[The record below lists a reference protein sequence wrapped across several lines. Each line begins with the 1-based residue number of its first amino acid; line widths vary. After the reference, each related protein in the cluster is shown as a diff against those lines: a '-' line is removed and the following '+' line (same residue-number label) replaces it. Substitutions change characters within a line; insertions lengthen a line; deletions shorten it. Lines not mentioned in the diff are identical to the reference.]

1 MYDTRAQ
8 TALRLFL
15 HNRPASA
22 GAILGVIAI
31 VFLVGIQLA
40 ILFGVIEII
49 SNEITHSG
57 ADYWVVTP
65 KTTNLD
71 FSNQLPVSYIDRITA
86 LKEIDYARPYLNTT
100 GLVRNRDGRYELAI
114 TTGVKVP
121 QMTGGPWTFVK
132 GSPAS
137 LLDPFGFTMDNTTL
151 EDKETPLFGQLVDVQ
166 NRLFRLTAI
175 TKHIRCFRGNVG
187 YMSEAN
193 ARRLFHLNPA
203 FCNAIMVKFKTGAL
217 TGANRQNQLQAL
229 FPYAKVMTNREIA
242 GQTVRYYLF
251 ATGIGGSI
259 FMSAGLSAGI
269 GLVIIGLTLYNNI
282 LSYERDI
289 AILRVLGAR
298 RKDIFLI
305 LLYQVL
311 IVSTIGLLIGF
322 FFLAIT
328 LQLTFAT
335 RIPVNLPF
343 WFGPVHVCST
353 ILLCLVGSLF
363 AMRHAL
369 KIDPATVFR

>member
-1 MYDTRAQ
+1 MYDTRAK

-65 KTTNLD
+65 NTTNLD

-86 LKEIDYARPYLNTT
+86 LKEVDYARPYLNTT

-114 TTGVKVP
+114 TTGVKIP
-121 QMTGGPWTFVK
+121 EMTGGPWTFVK

-151 EDKETPLFGQLVDVQ
+151 EDSDSPFFGQLVDVQ

-203 FCNAIMVKFKTGAL
+203 FCNAIMVKFKPEAPIE
-217 TGANRQNQLQAL
+217 NRQTKIQAL
-229 FPYAKVMTNREIA
+229 FPYAKVMTNSEIA
-242 GQTVRYYLF
+242 CQTVRYYLF

-322 FFLAIT
+322 LLLAFT
-328 LQLTFAT
+328 LQLTFGT

-343 WFGPVHVCST
+343 WFGPVHVFAT

-369 KIDPATVFR
+369 KVDPATVFR

>member
-65 KTTNLD
+65 NTNNLD

-86 LKEIDYARPYLNTT
+86 LREVDYARPYLNTS
-100 GLVRNRDGRYELAI
+100 GLVRNRDGRFELAI
-114 TTGVKVP
+114 TTGVKIP

-132 GSPAS
+132 GSSAS

-151 EDKETPLFGQLVDVQ
+151 EDKGTPRFGHLVDVQ

-187 YMSEAN
+187 YMSEGN

-203 FCNAIMVKFKTGAL
+203 FCNAIMVKFKPGVPL
-217 TGANRQNQLQAL
+217 ENRQSKLQAL
-229 FPYAKVMTNREIA
+229 FPYATVMTNHDIA
-242 GQTVRYYLF
+242 NQTVRYYLL

-289 AILRVLGAR
+289 AI
-298 RKDIFLI
+298 
-305 LLYQVL
+305 
-311 IVSTIGLLIGF
+311 
-322 FFLAIT
+322 
-328 LQLTFAT
+328 
-335 RIPVNLPF
+335 
-343 WFGPVHVCST
+343 W
-353 ILLCLVGSLF
+353 
-363 AMRHAL
+363 
-369 KIDPATVFR
+369 IDERL